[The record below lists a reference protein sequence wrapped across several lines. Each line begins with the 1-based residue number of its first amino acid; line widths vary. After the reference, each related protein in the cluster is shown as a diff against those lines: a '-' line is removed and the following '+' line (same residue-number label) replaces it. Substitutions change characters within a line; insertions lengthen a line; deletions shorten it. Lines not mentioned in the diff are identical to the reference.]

1 MSWAYRKCVT
11 STGNNEGPAI
21 AAVLKERNY
30 NTVLL
35 AEAEE
40 ELADSVPVAEEL
52 ANSVSVTEEA
62 EGDDGAGTA
71 GVASVSV
78 LCECAG
84 TW

>member
-1 MSWAYRKCVT
+1 
-11 STGNNEGPAI
+11 
-21 AAVLKERNY
+21 
-30 NTVLL
+30 VLL

-52 ANSVSVTEEA
+52 ASSVSVTGEA
-62 EGDDGAGTA
+62 EGDDGA